1 MDQKLKFPDYE
12 NGLANLAQ
20 SVLKNFGIRE
30 KGQKTLACVDTFLE
44 KEYENIAVFLL
55 DGMGSRI
62 MEKNLEETGF
72 FRSHMKCS
80 YSSVFPPTTVAATT
94 SIRSGLKPCEHGW
107 LGWDCYYPQIDQNV
121 TVFTN
126 MKTGTSIPAADY
138 NVAEK
143 YCGYETVVERINRRG
158 GEAYEVMPFAEPFP
172 KTMEEICGQVEM
184 LCRKPGKK
192 YIYAYWNEPDSTM
205 HETGC
210 YSSQTKQIMRKLE
223 QQVQALS
230 DKLEKTLLI
239 VTADHGL
246 VDTQN
251 VSITDYPDIMEC
263 LVRMP
268 SIEPRALNLFVKKE
282 KKEQFEKAFR
292 KAFDGSF
299 LLLTK
304 EQVIEKRLF
313 GVEAEH
319 PDFREMLGDYLAV
332 GTGDL
337 TIFSSREESE
347 FFVGVHAGLREEEM
361 MIPLIVVEKE

>member
-30 KGQKTLACVDTFLE
+30 KGQKTLACLDPFLE
-44 KEYENIAVFLL
+44 KEYENIVVFLL

-62 MEKNLEETGF
+62 MENNLEETGF
-72 FRSHMKCS
+72 FRSHLKDS

-126 MKTGTSIPAADY
+126 MKTGTSIPAADH

-143 YCGYETVVERINRRG
+143 YCGYETVVEKINRRG

-172 KTMEEICGQVEM
+172 KTMEEICEQVEM
-184 LCRKPGKK
+184 LCKKAGKK
-192 YIYAYWNEPDSTM
+192 YIYAYWNDPDSTM